1 MLLIIFI
8 WSGVSFLTNTL
19 VIAKKEMNSLLKE
32 RTLILAIIVQLLI
45 ASFSSLLVIGLASFF
60 DPSALSNYDEKVAN
74 VGIIGDGELRNFI
87 EKSQVNVYYYQDL
100 ASALSDFDNNKIDGV
115 VVIPREDASGTELIR
130 IDIYLPK
137 SDIRGTFVTLQLKKP
152 LEDYENYVRDIR
164 SKRIGFEPVRLYVDS
179 VPKKTST
186 YFEFIYGI
194 LIPLLVF
201 TPVFISGGL
210 IIDMFTEEFE
220 RKTMELLLVSPASFS
235 EIVNGKMLTA
245 VLIVPMQAFLWLL
258 LVSFNGV
265 AVDNIAIILLLASII
280 AVIVVVLGA
289 IIAVKYKKRLISQYL
304 YSLIL
309 ILMFLAGYLFADS
322 PFNLVTRLSAGALG
336 TEALASFAAYAAFS
350 IPLYVYLRRVKIT

>member
-1 MLLIIFI
+1 MA
-8 WSGVSFLTNTL
+8 NTF
-19 VIAKKEMNSLLKE
+19 VIAKKEMNSLLNE

-60 DPSALSNYDEKVAN
+60 DPSALSNYDEKTAN
-74 VGIIGDGELRNFI
+74 VGVVGDGELRNFI
-87 EKSQVNVYYYQDL
+87 EKSQVKVYYYQDL
-100 ASALSDFDNNKIDGV
+100 ALALSDFNNNKIDGI
-115 VVIPREDASGTELIR
+115 VVIPGESSSGTGLIQ

-152 LEDYENYVRDIR
+152 LEDYEAFVRDIR
-164 SKRIGFEPVRLYVDS
+164 SQRIGFEPVRLYVDS
-179 VPKKTST
+179 VTKKTST

-220 RKTMELLLVSPASFS
+220 RKTMELLLVSPASFG
-235 EIVNGKMLTA
+235 EILNGKILTA
-245 VLIVPMQAFLWLL
+245 VLIVPLQAFLWLA

-265 AVDNIAIILLLASII
+265 AINNIAIILLLVSII
-280 AVIVVVLGA
+280 TIIVVVLGA

-322 PFNLVTRLSAGALG
+322 PFNLVTRLSAGAMG
-336 TEALASFAAYAAFS
+336 NEALAYCAAYAAFS
-350 IPLYVYLRRVKIT
+350 IPLYVYLKRVKIS

>member
-1 MLLIIFI
+1 MA
-8 WSGVSFLTNTL
+8 NTF
-19 VIAKKEMNSLLKE
+19 VVAKKEMNSLLNE

-45 ASFSSLLVIGLASFF
+45 ASFSSLLVVGLASFF
-60 DPSALSNYDEKVAN
+60 DPSALSNYDQKVAN
-74 VGIIGDGELRNFI
+74 VGIVGDGELRDFI
-87 EKSQVNVYYYQDL
+87 SKSSINVYYYNDL
-100 ASALSDFDNNKIDGV
+100 ASALSDFNKNKIDGV
-115 VVIPREDASGTELIR
+115 VVIPYESSSGTELIR
-130 IDIYLPK
+130 IDVYLPK

-152 LEDYENYVRDIR
+152 LEEYENYVRDIR
-164 SKRIGFEPVRLYVDS
+164 SQRIGFEPVRLYVDS

-235 EIVNGKMLTA
+235 EILNGKMLTA
-245 VLIVPMQAFLWLL
+245 ILIVPLQAFLWLA
-258 LVSFNGV
+258 LVSLNGV
-265 AVDNIAIILLLASII
+265 AVNNIALILLLASII
-280 AVIVVVLGA
+280 AVIVVILGA

-304 YSLIL
+304 YSLVL

-322 PFNLVTRLSAGALG
+322 PFNLVTRLSAGAMG
-336 TEALASFAAYAAFS
+336 NEALAYCAGYAVFS
-350 IPLYVYLRRVKIT
+350 IPLYVYLKRVKIS

>member
-1 MLLIIFI
+1 LA
-8 WSGVSFLTNTL
+8 NTL

-45 ASFSSLLVIGLASFF
+45 ASFSSLLVVGLASFF
-60 DPSALSNYDEKVAN
+60 DPSALSNYDERVAN
-74 VGIIGDGELRNFI
+74 VGIVGDGELRNFI
-87 EKSQVNVYYYQDL
+87 EKSNVNIYHYQNL
-100 ASALSDFDNNKIDGV
+100 ASALSDFNNNKIDGV
-115 VVIPREDASGTELIR
+115 VVIPNESSSGTELIR

-164 SKRIGFEPVRLYVDS
+164 SQRIGFEPVRLYVDS

-245 VLIVPMQAFLWLL
+245 VLIVPLQALLWLA

-265 AVDNIAIILLLASII
+265 VVNNIAIILLLSSII
-280 AVIVVVLGA
+280 AIIVVILGA

-322 PFNLVTRLSAGALG
+322 PFNLVTRLSAGAIG
-336 TEALASFAAYAAFS
+336 TEALANSAAYAAFS
-350 IPLYVYLRRVKIT
+350 IPLYVYLKRVRIS

>member
-1 MLLIIFI
+1 MA
-8 WSGVSFLTNTL
+8 NTI

-45 ASFSSLLVIGLASFF
+45 ASFSSLLVVGLASFF
-60 DPSALSNYDEKVAN
+60 DPSALSNYDAKVAN
-74 VGIIGDGELRNFI
+74 VGIVGDGELRNFI
-87 EKSQVNVYYYQDL
+87 EKSHVNVYYYQDL
-100 ASALSDFDNNKIDGV
+100 ASALSDFDNNRIDGV
-115 VVIPREDASGTELIR
+115 VVIPNVSSSGTELIR

-152 LEDYENYVRDIR
+152 LEEYENYVRDIR
-164 SKRIGFEPVRLYVDS
+164 SQRIGFEPVRLYLDS
-179 VPKKTST
+179 APKKTST

-245 VLIVPMQAFLWLL
+245 VLIVPLQALLWLA

-265 AVDNIAIILLLASII
+265 VVNNIVIILLLTSII
-280 AVIVVVLGA
+280 AILVVILGA
-289 IIAVKYKKRLISQYL
+289 IIAVKYKKRLIAQYL

-322 PFNLVTRLSAGALG
+322 PFNLVTRLSAGAIG
-336 TEALASFAAYAAFS
+336 TEALASLAAYAAFS
-350 IPLYVYLRRVKIT
+350 IPLYVYLKRVKIS